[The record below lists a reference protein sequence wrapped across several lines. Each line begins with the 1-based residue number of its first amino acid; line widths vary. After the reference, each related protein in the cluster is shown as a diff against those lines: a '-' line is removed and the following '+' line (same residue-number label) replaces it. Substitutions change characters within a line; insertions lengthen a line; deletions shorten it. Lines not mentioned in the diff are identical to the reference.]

1 MKINTTDIL
10 NIKKNRIRLIVYW
23 FVSQLEIQ
31 KQQNEIEKNK
41 KNDSPIIF
49 FLQLIQQ
56 IVELSKNKKENMATN
71 V

>member
-56 IVELSKNKKENMATN
+56 IVELSKNKKENMATK

>member
-23 FVSQLEIQ
+23 FVSKLEIQ